1 MAATRAFSRVMLI
14 LIAALVALPAR
25 GQEAQSPLRLAIIGF
40 THGHVEGLLWNARE
54 NQVVQIVGVYE
65 PNVELFNRLAA
76 KYGLAPELRHE
87 NLAEMLDAVRPEAV
101 SVMTSTADHLMAV
114 EACAPRGVHLMV
126 EKPLAVS
133 NEHAGRMAALA
144 REHGVHLLTNY
155 ETSWYT
161 SLHEAKRLMEDGGFA
176 PLRRADFRHGHK
188 GPREIGVGPE
198 FLAWLTDPDANG
210 AGALFDFGCY
220 GANQMT
226 WLMEGRA
233 PDLVVASVSTLKPD
247 TYPRV
252 DDDATMVLTYP
263 DATAVIQASW
273 AWTHDTKEADLFT
286 EGGSLHCGKWDS
298 LSTRRPEQPP
308 QKASLSP
315 RPPPYANEW
324 SYLRAVVRD
333 EAAVDPL
340 SSLENNLVVV
350 RILDA
355 ARRSVETGRA
365 IVP

>member
-14 LIAALVALPAR
+14 LIAALVALPTH
-25 GQEAQSPLRLAIIGF
+25 GQDAQSPLRLAIIGF

-54 NQVVQIVGVYE
+54 NRDVQIVGVYE
-65 PNVELFNRLAA
+65 PDVELFKRLAA

-87 NLAEMLDAVRPEAV
+87 NVAEMLDAVRPEAV

-133 NEHAGRMAALA
+133 NEHADRMAALA

-155 ETSWYT
+155 ETSWYA

-198 FLAWLTDPDANG
+198 FLAWLTEPHANG

-226 WLMEGRA
+226 WLMEGRV

-252 DDDATMVLTYP
+252 DDNATIVLTYP
-263 DATAVIQASW
+263 NATAVIQASW
-273 AWTHDTKEADLFT
+273 TWTHDTKEADFYT

-298 LSTRRPEQPP
+298 LSTRRPDQPP
-308 QKASLSP
+308 QKASPSP
-315 RPPPYANEW
+315 RPSPYSNEW

-333 EAAVDPL
+333 GAAVDPL